1 MIELFAEEPSTV
13 RLSYLKLSG
22 FKSFVDP
29 TTLHFPG
36 DLVGIVGPNGC
47 GKSNVIDAVRWVLG
61 ESKASELRGESM
73 QDVIFSGSGTRK
85 PSGRASVELVFENT
99 EGRITGPWGQYSEIA
114 VKRILS
120 RDGQSTYWINNQAV
134 RRKDVYDLFM
144 GTGLGPR
151 AYAIIGQGMI
161 SRVIESRPEELRVF
175 LEEAAGVSKYRERR
189 KETEGRLSDTR
200 ENLARIEDIRME
212 LEGQIT
218 KLEQQAEVAQRFT
231 ELSGRRDEKQR
242 WLWWTRREE
251 FVQNLEKLTA
261 RKQETEL
268 QIEAQT
274 ATLRS
279 VERDLEQ
286 ARTAFHEASD
296 AVHDAQQALY
306 ETNTEI
312 ARIEGE
318 QRRLKDNRERAV
330 ITREQALQVIDV
342 ESKAQRDG
350 EQKRIQDQE
359 SETLAELALA
369 EKREQVTKLESTIA
383 PLEQALASRNE
394 SFTAAQADVATA
406 SAELRA
412 LSERQADL
420 SMRIRRAE
428 QRLEELSR
436 ERQSI
441 ERVDPSAK
449 PLIANQRQ
457 ESLAAAAAATQ
468 SLAAAESAIDAATA
482 QREQLGAELLTAQ
495 RSLSQLQAESDAL
508 KSLQAQI
515 DAKDQL
521 RPWLNRQ
528 GLDQSPRLWERV
540 KVKEGWQTAVEAA
553 LSDRIGAVEVGSLSV
568 ASGLAADLPPARLTL
583 FSSDAATGRSIAPDS
598 LANQIQGDGPIAQV
612 VKEWLADFR
621 CVDALAAAVAQAPA
635 SGETLI
641 TREGHRVSKGVV
653 RFYAAEDQ
661 QAGLLAR
668 KSKIEQL
675 ETALRGQQLVVDESA
690 LSLGRAEQALMEAK
704 QQLASLRERA
714 QTAQARAHELELAE
728 LRLDEKIQRLTSQD
742 TALNASI
749 ESLSQE
755 LRELN
760 EQQSQTTHT
769 LDESRQQLT
778 TQQQEADRQREL
790 QERHAQEVQQ
800 ARQQREQAERLV
812 QEAVL
817 AQRVAQEQRRAFEE
831 RMQESL
837 QRLTQAQTRL
847 ADADRELAE
856 IQTSLDHSDLQPLL
870 EQRVSREAAVAEI
883 RERADQL
890 SQQLRALEES
900 RLTTER
906 ALEPLRAAIA
916 QIDADASG
924 ARVGIEQ
931 IDEQLSDHQLQVAAI
946 AEELQQA
953 FPDGRWPKPSGLHG
967 EVQRLSREIEAMGA
981 VNLAALSELEQSTE
995 RKTFL
1000 DSQAADLLSAVET
1013 LEDAIRKIDRETR
1026 SLLQETFDTVNQ
1038 NFSQLFPR
1046 LFGGGEAKLVMTG
1059 EEILDCGV
1067 QVMAQPPG
1075 KRNTS
1080 IHLLSGGEKA
1090 LTATALV
1097 FALFQL
1103 NPAPF
1108 CMLDEVDAPLDD
1120 PNTERFCNLVRHM
1133 SSSTQFI
1140 FITHN
1145 KIAMEM
1151 AQHLMGVT
1159 MQEQGVSRI
1168 VAVDL
1173 DAANA
1178 MAQEVA

>member
-1 MIELFAEEPSTV
+1 M

-200 ENLARIEDIRME
+200 ENLARIEDIRLE
-212 LEGQIT
+212 LDGQIT

-231 ELSGRRDEKQR
+231 DLSSKRDEKQR

-251 FVQNLEKLTA
+251 FVQTLEKLTT
-261 RKQETEL
+261 RRQETEL
-268 QIEAQT
+268 QIESQT

-330 ITREQALQVIDV
+330 ITREQALQVI
-342 ESKAQRDG
+342 ESESLAQREG

-369 EKREQVTKLESTIA
+369 EKRELVAKLESTIA

-420 SMRIRRAE
+420 SMRIRRTE
-428 QRLEELSR
+428 QRLEELAK

-468 SLAAAESAIDAATA
+468 SLTAAESAIESATA
-482 QREQLGAELLTAQ
+482 QREQLSAELLAAQ

-508 KSLQAQI
+508 KSIQAQI

-528 GLDQSPRLWERV
+528 GLDQTPRLWERV

-568 ASGLAADLPPARLTL
+568 ASALAGDLPPARLTL
-583 FSSDAATGRSIAPDS
+583 FSPEAATGRTIAADS
-598 LANQIQGDGPIAQV
+598 LANQVQGDGPIAQV

-621 CVDALAAAVAQAPA
+621 CVDALAAAVSQAPNA
-635 SGETLI
+635 GEVLI

-675 ETALRGQQLVVDESA
+675 ETALRGQQLVVDESTLA
-690 LSLGRAEQALMEAK
+690 LGRAEQALMEAK
-704 QQLASLRERA
+704 QQLTALRERA
-714 QTAQARAHELELAE
+714 QSAQARAHELELAE

-749 ESLSQE
+749 ESLSEE
-755 LRELN
+755 LKELN
-760 EQQSQTTHT
+760 DQQSQTTQT
-769 LDESRQQLT
+769 LEEARQQLT

-790 QERHAQEVQQ
+790 QEQHGQEVQQ
-800 ARQQREQAERLV
+800 ARNQREQAERLV

-837 QRLTQAQTRL
+837 QRLTQAQARL

-906 ALEPLRAAIA
+906 ALEPLRAALA
-916 QIDADASG
+916 QMDADASG

-931 IDEQLSDHQLQVAAI
+931 IDEQLADHQLQVAAI
-946 AEELQQA
+946 AEELQLA
-953 FPDGRWPKPSGLHG
+953 FPDGRWPKPGGLHS

-981 VNLAALSELEQSTE
+981 VNLAALSELEQSKE

>member
-1 MIELFAEEPSTV
+1 M

-200 ENLARIEDIRME
+200 ENLARIEDIRLE
-212 LEGQIT
+212 LDGQIT

-251 FVQNLEKLTA
+251 FVQTLEKLTTR
-261 RKQETEL
+261 RKETEL
-268 QIEAQT
+268 QIESQT

-330 ITREQALQVIDV
+330 MTREQAQQVIET
-342 ESKAQRDG
+342 ESSAQREG
-350 EQKRIQDQE
+350 EQKRLHDQE
-359 SETLAELALA
+359 VQTLAELALA
-369 EKREQVTKLESTIA
+369 EKRELVAKLEATIA

-420 SMRIRRAE
+420 AMRIRRSE
-428 QRLEELSR
+428 QRLEELTR

-449 PLIANQRQ
+449 SLIANQRQ
-457 ESLAAAAAATQ
+457 ESLAAAKTATE
-468 SLAAAESAIDAATA
+468 SLAAAEAAIESATA
-482 QREQLGAELLTAQ
+482 QREQLAGELLSAQ
-495 RSLSQLQAESDAL
+495 RSLGQLQAESDAL

-521 RPWLNRQ
+521 RPWLGRQ
-528 GLDQSPRLWERV
+528 GLDKTPRLWERV
-540 KVKEGWQTAVEAA
+540 KVKDGWQTAVEAA

-568 ASGLAADLPPARLTL
+568 ASSLAADLPPARLTL
-583 FSSDAATGRSIAPDS
+583 FSSEAATGRAIAPDS
-598 LANQIQGDGPIAQV
+598 LAHQIQGEGPIAQV

-621 CVDALAAAVAQAPA
+621 CVDALAAALSQSNSA
-635 SGETLI
+635 GETLI
-641 TREGHRVSKGVV
+641 TREGHRVSKGMV

-675 ETALRGQQLVVDESA
+675 DTALRGQQLVVDESSLA
-690 LSLGRAEQALMEAK
+690 LGRAEQALMETK
-704 QQLASLRERA
+704 QQLSSLRERA

-728 LRLDEKIQRLTSQD
+728 LRLDEKIQRLNSQD
-742 TALNASI
+742 TALNVSI
-749 ESLSQE
+749 ETLSVE
-755 LRELN
+755 LKELHD
-760 EQQSQTTHT
+760 QQSQITQT
-769 LDESRQQLT
+769 LEEARSQLT
-778 TQQQEADRQREL
+778 TQQQESDRQREL
-790 QERHAQEVQQ
+790 QEQHVKEVQQ

-812 QEAVL
+812 QEAVM
-817 AQRVAQEQRRAFEE
+817 AQRVGQEQSRAFEE
-831 RMQESL
+831 RMLESL

-847 ADADRELAE
+847 ADAERELAE

-890 SQQLRALEES
+890 SQQLRTLEES

-906 ALEPLRAAIA
+906 ALEPLRTAVA
-916 QIDADASG
+916 QMDADASG

-931 IDEQLSDHQLQVAAI
+931 IDEQLTDHQLDVTVI
-946 AEELQQA
+946 AEELKSA
-953 FPDGRWPKPSGLHG
+953 FPDGRWPKPGALHS

-981 VNLAALSELEQSTE
+981 VNLAALSELEQSKE

>member
-1 MIELFAEEPSTV
+1 M

-73 QDVIFSGSGTRK
+73 QDVIFSGAGTRK
-85 PSGRASVELVFENT
+85 PSGRASVELVFENS

-200 ENLARIEDIRME
+200 ENLARIEDIRLE

-231 ELSGRRDEKQR
+231 DLSGKRDEKQR

-251 FVQNLEKLTA
+251 FVQTLEKLTA
-261 RKQETEL
+261 RRQETEL
-268 QIEAQT
+268 QIESQT

-306 ETNTEI
+306 ETNTDI

-330 ITREQALQVIDV
+330 ITREQALQVI
-342 ESKAQRDG
+342 ESESLAQRDG

-369 EKREQVTKLESTIA
+369 EKRELVARLESTIA

-420 SMRIRRAE
+420 SLRIRRTE
-428 QRLEELSR
+428 QRLEELAK

-468 SLAAAESAIDAATA
+468 SLAAAESAIETATA
-482 QREQLGAELLTAQ
+482 QRERLGTELLSAQ

-508 KSLQAQI
+508 KSIQAQV

-521 RPWLNRQ
+521 RPWLSRQ
-528 GLDQSPRLWERV
+528 GLDQTPRLWERV

-568 ASGLAADLPPARLTL
+568 ASAMAGDLPPARLTL
-583 FSSDAATGRSIAPDS
+583 FSPEAVSGRTIAADS
-598 LANQIQGDGPIAQV
+598 LANQVQGDGPIAQV

-621 CVDALAAAVAQAPA
+621 CVDALAAAVSQAA
-635 SGETLI
+635 GAGEVLI

-675 ETALRGQQLVVDESA
+675 ETALRGQQLVVDESTLA
-690 LSLGRAEQALMEAK
+690 LGRAEQALMEAK
-704 QQLASLRERA
+704 QQLTALRERA

-755 LRELN
+755 LKELN
-760 EQQSQTTHT
+760 DQQSQTTQT
-769 LDESRQQLT
+769 LEEARQQLT

-790 QERHAQEVQQ
+790 QEQHAQEVQQ
-800 ARQQREQAERLV
+800 ARSQREQAERLV

-837 QRLTQAQTRL
+837 QRLTQAQSRL

-906 ALEPLRAAIA
+906 ALEPLRAALA
-916 QIDADASG
+916 QMDADASG

-931 IDEQLSDHQLQVAAI
+931 IDEQLADHQLQVTTI
-946 AEELQQA
+946 AEELQLA
-953 FPDGRWPKPSGLHG
+953 FPDGRWPKPSGLHS

-981 VNLAALSELEQSTE
+981 VNLAALSELEQSKE

>member
-1 MIELFAEEPSTV
+1 M

-73 QDVIFSGSGTRK
+73 QDVIFSGAGTRK
-85 PSGRASVELVFENT
+85 PSGRASVELVFENS

-200 ENLARIEDIRME
+200 ENLARIEDIRLE

-218 KLEQQAEVAQRFT
+218 KLEQQAEVAQRFSD
-231 ELSGRRDEKQR
+231 LSGKRDEKQR

-251 FVQNLEKLTA
+251 FVQTLEKLTA
-261 RKQETEL
+261 RRQETEL
-268 QIEAQT
+268 QIESQT

-306 ETNTEI
+306 ETNTDI

-330 ITREQALQVIDV
+330 ITREQALQVI
-342 ESKAQRDG
+342 ESESLAQREG

-369 EKREQVTKLESTIA
+369 EKRELVARLESTIA

-420 SMRIRRAE
+420 SLRIRRTE
-428 QRLEELSR
+428 QRLEELAK

-468 SLAAAESAIDAATA
+468 SLAAAESAIETATA
-482 QREQLGAELLTAQ
+482 QRERLGTELLSAQ
-495 RSLSQLQAESDAL
+495 RSLSQLQAESEAL
-508 KSLQAQI
+508 KSIQAQV

-521 RPWLNRQ
+521 RPWLSRQ
-528 GLDQSPRLWERV
+528 GLDQTPRLWERV

-568 ASGLAADLPPARLTL
+568 ASALAGDLPPARLTL
-583 FSSDAATGRSIAPDS
+583 FSPEAVSGRTIAADS
-598 LANQIQGDGPIAQV
+598 LANQVQGDGPIAQV

-621 CVDALAAAVAQAPA
+621 CVDALAAAVSQAA
-635 SGETLI
+635 GAGEVLI

-675 ETALRGQQLVVDESA
+675 ETALRGQQLVVDESTLA
-690 LSLGRAEQALMEAK
+690 LGRAEQALMEAK
-704 QQLASLRERA
+704 QQLTALRERA

-755 LRELN
+755 LKELN
-760 EQQSQTTHT
+760 DQQSQTTQT
-769 LDESRQQLT
+769 LEEARQQLT

-790 QERHAQEVQQ
+790 QEQHAQEVQQ
-800 ARQQREQAERLV
+800 ARSQREQAERLV

-837 QRLTQAQTRL
+837 QRLTQAQSRL

-906 ALEPLRAAIA
+906 ALEPLRAALA
-916 QIDADASG
+916 QMDADASG

-931 IDEQLSDHQLQVAAI
+931 IDEQLADHQLQVTTI
-946 AEELQQA
+946 AEELQLA
-953 FPDGRWPKPSGLHG
+953 FPDGRWPKPSGLHS

-981 VNLAALSELEQSTE
+981 VNLAALSELEQSKE

>member
-1 MIELFAEEPSTV
+1 M

-73 QDVIFSGSGTRK
+73 QDVIFSGAGTRK
-85 PSGRASVELVFENT
+85 PSGRASVELVFENS

-200 ENLARIEDIRME
+200 ENLARIEDIRLE

-231 ELSGRRDEKQR
+231 DLSGKRDEKQR

-251 FVQNLEKLTA
+251 FVQTLEKLTA
-261 RKQETEL
+261 RRQETEL
-268 QIEAQT
+268 QIESQT

-306 ETNTEI
+306 ETNTDI

-330 ITREQALQVIDV
+330 ITREQALQVI
-342 ESKAQRDG
+342 ESESLAQRDG

-369 EKREQVTKLESTIA
+369 EKRELVARLESTIA

-420 SMRIRRAE
+420 SLRIRRTE
-428 QRLEELSR
+428 QRLEELAK

-468 SLAAAESAIDAATA
+468 SLAAAESAIETATA
-482 QREQLGAELLTAQ
+482 QRERLGTELLSAQ

-508 KSLQAQI
+508 KSIQAQI

-521 RPWLNRQ
+521 RPWLSRQ
-528 GLDQSPRLWERV
+528 GLDQTPRLWERV

-568 ASGLAADLPPARLTL
+568 ASAMAGDLPPARLTL
-583 FSSDAATGRSIAPDS
+583 FSPEAVSGRTIAADS
-598 LANQIQGDGPIAQV
+598 LANQVQGDGPIAQV

-621 CVDALAAAVAQAPA
+621 CVDALAAALSQAA
-635 SGETLI
+635 GAGEVLI

-675 ETALRGQQLVVDESA
+675 ETALRGQQLVVDESTLA
-690 LSLGRAEQALMEAK
+690 LGRAEQALMEAK
-704 QQLASLRERA
+704 QQLTALRERA

-755 LRELN
+755 LKELN
-760 EQQSQTTHT
+760 DQQSQTTQT
-769 LDESRQQLT
+769 LEEARQQLT

-790 QERHAQEVQQ
+790 QEQHAQEVQQ
-800 ARQQREQAERLV
+800 ARSQREQAERLV

-837 QRLTQAQTRL
+837 QRLTQAQSRL

-906 ALEPLRAAIA
+906 ALEPLRAALA
-916 QIDADASG
+916 QMDADASG

-931 IDEQLSDHQLQVAAI
+931 IDEQLADHQLQVTTI
-946 AEELQQA
+946 AEELQLA
-953 FPDGRWPKPSGLHG
+953 FPDGRWPKPSGLHS

-981 VNLAALSELEQSTE
+981 VNLAALSELEQSKE

>member
-1 MIELFAEEPSTV
+1 M

-200 ENLARIEDIRME
+200 ENLARIEDIRLE
-212 LEGQIT
+212 LDGQIT

-251 FVQNLEKLTA
+251 FVQTLEKLTT
-261 RKQETEL
+261 RRQETEL
-268 QIEAQT
+268 QIESQT

-330 ITREQALQVIDV
+330 ITREQAQQVIET
-342 ESKAQRDG
+342 ESSAQRDG
-350 EQKRIQDQE
+350 EQKRLQDQE
-359 SETLAELALA
+359 AQTLAELALA
-369 EKREQVTKLESTIA
+369 EKRELVAKLEATIA

-420 SMRIRRAE
+420 AMRIRRSQ
-428 QRLEELSR
+428 QRLEELTR

-449 PLIANQRQ
+449 SLIANQRQ
-457 ESLAAAAAATQ
+457 ESLAAAKAATE
-468 SLAAAESAIDAATA
+468 SLASAEAAIESAAD
-482 QREQLGAELLTAQ
+482 QREQLAGELLSAQ

-521 RPWLNRQ
+521 RPWLGRQ
-528 GLDQSPRLWERV
+528 GLDKTPRLWERV

-568 ASGLAADLPPARLTL
+568 ASSLAADLPPARLTL
-583 FSSDAATGRSIAPDS
+583 FSAEAATGRAIAADS
-598 LANQIQGDGPIAQV
+598 LAHQIQGEGPIAQV

-621 CVDALAAAVAQAPA
+621 CVDALAAALSHSSSA
-635 SGETLI
+635 GETLI

-675 ETALRGQQLVVDESA
+675 ETALRAQQLVVDESSLA
-690 LSLGRAEQALMEAK
+690 LGRAEQALMETK
-704 QQLASLRERA
+704 QQLSSLRERA

-728 LRLDEKIQRLTSQD
+728 LRLDEKIQRLNSQD
-742 TALNASI
+742 TALNTSI
-749 ESLSQE
+749 ETLSVE
-755 LRELN
+755 LKELN
-760 EQQSQTTHT
+760 DQQSQITQT
-769 LDESRQQLT
+769 LEEARGQLT
-778 TQQQEADRQREL
+778 TQQQESDRQREL
-790 QERHAQEVQQ
+790 QEQHAREVQQ

-812 QEAVL
+812 QEAVM
-817 AQRVAQEQRRAFEE
+817 AQRVAQEQQRAFEE

-847 ADADRELAE
+847 AEAERELTE

-906 ALEPLRAAIA
+906 ALEPLRSAVA
-916 QIDADASG
+916 QMDADASG

-931 IDEQLSDHQLQVAAI
+931 IDEQLADHQLDVAVI
-946 AEELQQA
+946 AEELKSA
-953 FPDGRWPKPSGLHG
+953 FPDGRWPKPSALHS

-981 VNLAALSELEQSTE
+981 VNLAALSELEQSKE

>member
-1 MIELFAEEPSTV
+1 M

-73 QDVIFSGSGTRK
+73 QDVIFSGAGTRK
-85 PSGRASVELVFENT
+85 PSGRASVELVFENS

-200 ENLARIEDIRME
+200 ENLARIEDIRLE

-231 ELSGRRDEKQR
+231 DLSGKRDEKQR

-251 FVQNLEKLTA
+251 FVQTLEKLTA
-261 RKQETEL
+261 RRQETEL
-268 QIEAQT
+268 QIESQT

-306 ETNTEI
+306 ETNTDI

-330 ITREQALQVIDV
+330 ITREQALQVI
-342 ESKAQRDG
+342 ESESLAQREG

-369 EKREQVTKLESTIA
+369 EKRELVARLESTIA

-420 SMRIRRAE
+420 SLRIRRTE
-428 QRLEELSR
+428 QRLEELAK

-468 SLAAAESAIDAATA
+468 SLAAAESAIETATA
-482 QREQLGAELLTAQ
+482 QRERLGTELLSAQ
-495 RSLSQLQAESDAL
+495 RSLSQLQAESEAL
-508 KSLQAQI
+508 KSIQAQV

-521 RPWLNRQ
+521 RPWLSRQ
-528 GLDQSPRLWERV
+528 GLDQTPRLWERV

-568 ASGLAADLPPARLTL
+568 ASALAGDLPPARLTL
-583 FSSDAATGRSIAPDS
+583 FSPEAVSGRTIAADS
-598 LANQIQGDGPIAQV
+598 LANQVQGDGPIAQV

-621 CVDALAAAVAQAPA
+621 CVDALAAALSQAA
-635 SGETLI
+635 GAGEVLI

-675 ETALRGQQLVVDESA
+675 ETALRGQQLVVDESTLA
-690 LSLGRAEQALMEAK
+690 LGRAEQALMEAK
-704 QQLASLRERA
+704 QQLTALRERA

-755 LRELN
+755 LKELN
-760 EQQSQTTHT
+760 DQQSQTTQT
-769 LDESRQQLT
+769 LEEARQQLT

-790 QERHAQEVQQ
+790 QEQHAQEVQQ
-800 ARQQREQAERLV
+800 ARSQREQAERLV

-837 QRLTQAQTRL
+837 QRLTQAQSRL

-906 ALEPLRAAIA
+906 ALEPLRAALA
-916 QIDADASG
+916 QMDADASG

-931 IDEQLSDHQLQVAAI
+931 IDEQLADHQLQVTTI
-946 AEELQQA
+946 AEELQLA
-953 FPDGRWPKPSGLHG
+953 FPDGRWPKPSGLHS

-981 VNLAALSELEQSTE
+981 VNLAALSELEQSKE

>member
-1 MIELFAEEPSTV
+1 M

-73 QDVIFSGSGTRK
+73 QDVIFSGAGTRK
-85 PSGRASVELVFENT
+85 PSGRASVELVFENS

-200 ENLARIEDIRME
+200 ENLARIEDIRLE

-231 ELSGRRDEKQR
+231 DLSGKRDEKQR

-251 FVQNLEKLTA
+251 FVQTLEKLTA
-261 RKQETEL
+261 RRQETEL
-268 QIEAQT
+268 QIESQT

-306 ETNTEI
+306 ETNTDI

-330 ITREQALQVIDV
+330 ITREQALQVI
-342 ESKAQRDG
+342 ESESLAQREG

-369 EKREQVTKLESTIA
+369 EKRELVARLESTIA

-420 SMRIRRAE
+420 SLRIRRTE
-428 QRLEELSR
+428 QRLEELAK

-468 SLAAAESAIDAATA
+468 SLAAAESAIETATA
-482 QREQLGAELLTAQ
+482 QRERLGTELLSAQ

-508 KSLQAQI
+508 KSIQAQV

-521 RPWLNRQ
+521 RPWLSRQ
-528 GLDQSPRLWERV
+528 GLDQTPRLWERV

-568 ASGLAADLPPARLTL
+568 ASALAGDLPPARLTL
-583 FSSDAATGRSIAPDS
+583 FSPEAVSGRTIAADS
-598 LANQIQGDGPIAQV
+598 LANQVQGDGPIAQV

-621 CVDALAAAVAQAPA
+621 CVDALAAALSQAA
-635 SGETLI
+635 GAGEVLI

-675 ETALRGQQLVVDESA
+675 ETALRGQQLVVDESTLA
-690 LSLGRAEQALMEAK
+690 LGRAEQALMEAK
-704 QQLASLRERA
+704 QQLTALRERA

-755 LRELN
+755 LKELN
-760 EQQSQTTHT
+760 DQQSQTTQT
-769 LDESRQQLT
+769 LEEARQQLT

-790 QERHAQEVQQ
+790 QEQHAQEVQQ
-800 ARQQREQAERLV
+800 ARSQREQAERLV

-837 QRLTQAQTRL
+837 QRLTQAQSRL

-906 ALEPLRAAIA
+906 ALEPLRAALA
-916 QIDADASG
+916 QMDADASG

-931 IDEQLSDHQLQVAAI
+931 IDEQLADHQLQVTTI
-946 AEELQQA
+946 AEELQLA
-953 FPDGRWPKPSGLHG
+953 FPDGRWPKPSGLHS

-981 VNLAALSELEQSTE
+981 VNLAALSELEQSKE

>member
-1 MIELFAEEPSTV
+1 V

-73 QDVIFSGSGTRK
+73 QDVIFSGAGTRK
-85 PSGRASVELVFENT
+85 PSGRASVELVFENS

-200 ENLARIEDIRME
+200 ENLARIEDIRLE

-218 KLEQQAEVAQRFT
+218 KLEQQAEVAQRFSD
-231 ELSGRRDEKQR
+231 LSGKRDEKQR

-251 FVQNLEKLTA
+251 FVQTLEKLTA
-261 RKQETEL
+261 RRQETEL
-268 QIEAQT
+268 QIESQT

-306 ETNTEI
+306 ETNTDI

-330 ITREQALQVIDV
+330 ITREQALQVI
-342 ESKAQRDG
+342 ESESLAQRDG

-369 EKREQVTKLESTIA
+369 EKRELVARLESTIA

-420 SMRIRRAE
+420 SLRIRRTE
-428 QRLEELSR
+428 QRLEELAK

-468 SLAAAESAIDAATA
+468 SLAAAESAIETATA
-482 QREQLGAELLTAQ
+482 QRERLGTELLSAQ
-495 RSLSQLQAESDAL
+495 RSLSQLQAESEAL
-508 KSLQAQI
+508 KSIQAQV

-521 RPWLNRQ
+521 RPWLSRQ
-528 GLDQSPRLWERV
+528 GLDQTPRLWERV

-568 ASGLAADLPPARLTL
+568 ASAMAGDLPPARLTL
-583 FSSDAATGRSIAPDS
+583 FSPEAVSGRTIAADS
-598 LANQIQGDGPIAQV
+598 LANQVQGDGPIAQV

-621 CVDALAAAVAQAPA
+621 CVDALAAAVSQAA
-635 SGETLI
+635 GAGEVLI

-675 ETALRGQQLVVDESA
+675 ETALRGQQLVVDESTLA
-690 LSLGRAEQALMEAK
+690 LGRAEQALMEAK
-704 QQLASLRERA
+704 QQLTALRERA

-755 LRELN
+755 LKELN
-760 EQQSQTTHT
+760 DQQSQTTQT
-769 LDESRQQLT
+769 LEEARQQLT

-790 QERHAQEVQQ
+790 QEQHAQEVQQ
-800 ARQQREQAERLV
+800 ARSQREQAERLV

-837 QRLTQAQTRL
+837 QRLTQAQSRL

-906 ALEPLRAAIA
+906 ALEPLRAALA
-916 QIDADASG
+916 QMDADASG

-931 IDEQLSDHQLQVAAI
+931 IDEQLADHQLQVTTI
-946 AEELQQA
+946 AEELQLA
-953 FPDGRWPKPSGLHG
+953 FPDGRWPKPSGLHS

-981 VNLAALSELEQSTE
+981 VNLAALSELEQSKE

>member
-1 MIELFAEEPSTV
+1 M

-73 QDVIFSGSGTRK
+73 QDVIFSGAGTRK
-85 PSGRASVELVFENT
+85 PSGRASVELVFENS

-200 ENLARIEDIRME
+200 ENLARIEDIRLE

-218 KLEQQAEVAQRFT
+218 KLEQQAEVAQRFSD
-231 ELSGRRDEKQR
+231 LSGKRDEKQR

-251 FVQNLEKLTA
+251 FVQTLEKLTA
-261 RKQETEL
+261 RRQETEL
-268 QIEAQT
+268 QIESQT

-306 ETNTEI
+306 ETNTDI

-330 ITREQALQVIDV
+330 ITREQALQVI
-342 ESKAQRDG
+342 ESESLAQRDG

-369 EKREQVTKLESTIA
+369 EKRELVARLESTIA

-420 SMRIRRAE
+420 SLRIRRTE
-428 QRLEELSR
+428 QRLEELAK

-468 SLAAAESAIDAATA
+468 SLAAAESAIETATA
-482 QREQLGAELLTAQ
+482 QRERLGTELLSAQ
-495 RSLSQLQAESDAL
+495 RSLSQLQAESEAL
-508 KSLQAQI
+508 KSIQAQV

-521 RPWLNRQ
+521 RPWLSRQ
-528 GLDQSPRLWERV
+528 GLDQTPRLWERV

-568 ASGLAADLPPARLTL
+568 ASAMAGDLPPARLTL
-583 FSSDAATGRSIAPDS
+583 FSPEAVSGRTIAADS
-598 LANQIQGDGPIAQV
+598 LANQVQGDGPIAQV

-621 CVDALAAAVAQAPA
+621 CVDALAAAVSQAA
-635 SGETLI
+635 GAGEVLI

-675 ETALRGQQLVVDESA
+675 ETALRGQQLVVDESTLA
-690 LSLGRAEQALMEAK
+690 LGRAEQALMEAK
-704 QQLASLRERA
+704 QQLTALRERA

-755 LRELN
+755 LKELN
-760 EQQSQTTHT
+760 DQQSQTTQT
-769 LDESRQQLT
+769 LEEARQQLT

-790 QERHAQEVQQ
+790 QEQHAQEVQQ
-800 ARQQREQAERLV
+800 ARSQREQAERLV

-837 QRLTQAQTRL
+837 QRLTQAQSRL

-906 ALEPLRAAIA
+906 ALEPLRAALA
-916 QIDADASG
+916 QMDADASG

-931 IDEQLSDHQLQVAAI
+931 IDEQLADHQLQVTTI
-946 AEELQQA
+946 AEELQLA
-953 FPDGRWPKPSGLHG
+953 FPDGRWPKPSGLHS

-981 VNLAALSELEQSTE
+981 VNLAALSELEQSKE

>member
-1 MIELFAEEPSTV
+1 LTDLFSKKPSTV

-200 ENLARIEDIRME
+200 ENLARIEDIRLE
-212 LEGQIT
+212 LDGQIT

-251 FVQNLEKLTA
+251 FVQTLEKLTTR
-261 RKQETEL
+261 RKETEL
-268 QIEAQT
+268 QIESQT

-330 ITREQALQVIDV
+330 MTREQAQQVIET
-342 ESKAQRDG
+342 ESSAQREG
-350 EQKRIQDQE
+350 EQKRLHDQE
-359 SETLAELALA
+359 AQTLAELALA
-369 EKREQVTKLESTIA
+369 EKRELVAKLEATIA

-420 SMRIRRAE
+420 AMRIRRSE
-428 QRLEELSR
+428 QRLEELTR

-449 PLIANQRQ
+449 SLIANQRQ
-457 ESLAAAAAATQ
+457 ESLAAAKTATE
-468 SLAAAESAIDAATA
+468 SLAAAEAAIESATA
-482 QREQLGAELLTAQ
+482 QREQLAGELLSAQ
-495 RSLSQLQAESDAL
+495 RSLGQLQAESDAL

-521 RPWLNRQ
+521 RPWLGRQ
-528 GLDQSPRLWERV
+528 GLDKTPRLWERV
-540 KVKEGWQTAVEAA
+540 KVKDGWQTAVEAA

-568 ASGLAADLPPARLTL
+568 ASSLAADLPPARLTL
-583 FSSDAATGRSIAPDS
+583 FSSEAATGRAIAPDS
-598 LANQIQGDGPIAQV
+598 LAHQIQGEGPIAQV

-621 CVDALAAAVAQAPA
+621 CVDALAAALSQSNSA
-635 SGETLI
+635 GETLI
-641 TREGHRVSKGVV
+641 TREGHRVSKGMV

-675 ETALRGQQLVVDESA
+675 DTALRGQQLVVDESSLA
-690 LSLGRAEQALMEAK
+690 LGRAEQALMETK
-704 QQLASLRERA
+704 QQLSSLRERA

-728 LRLDEKIQRLTSQD
+728 LRLDEKIQRLNSQD
-742 TALNASI
+742 TALNVSI
-749 ESLSQE
+749 ETLSVE
-755 LRELN
+755 LKELHD
-760 EQQSQTTHT
+760 QQSQITQT
-769 LDESRQQLT
+769 LEEARSQLT
-778 TQQQEADRQREL
+778 TQQQESDRQREL
-790 QERHAQEVQQ
+790 QEQHVKEVQQ

-812 QEAVL
+812 QEAVM
-817 AQRVAQEQRRAFEE
+817 AQRVGQEQSRAFEE
-831 RMQESL
+831 RMLESL

-847 ADADRELAE
+847 ADAERELAE

-890 SQQLRALEES
+890 SQQLRTLEES

-906 ALEPLRAAIA
+906 ALEPLRTAVA
-916 QIDADASG
+916 QMDADASG

-931 IDEQLSDHQLQVAAI
+931 IDEQLTDHQLDVTVI
-946 AEELQQA
+946 AEELKSA
-953 FPDGRWPKPSGLHG
+953 FPDGRWPKPGALHS

-981 VNLAALSELEQSTE
+981 VNLAALSELEQSKE

>member
-1 MIELFAEEPSTV
+1 M

-161 SRVIESRPEELRVF
+161 SRVIESRPEELRIF

-200 ENLARIEDIRME
+200 ENLARIEDIRLE
-212 LEGQIT
+212 LDGQIT

-251 FVQNLEKLTA
+251 FVQTLEKLTT
-261 RKQETEL
+261 RRQETEL
-268 QIEAQT
+268 QIESQT

-330 ITREQALQVIDV
+330 VTREQALQVIDV
-342 ESKAQRDG
+342 ESAAQRDG
-350 EQKRIQDQE
+350 EQKRLQDEEAQ
-359 SETLAELALA
+359 TLAEVALA
-369 EKREQVTKLESTIA
+369 EKRELVARLEATIV

-394 SFTAAQADVATA
+394 SFTAALADVATA

-420 SMRIRRAE
+420 SMRIRRTE
-428 QRLEELSR
+428 QRLEELSK

-457 ESLAAAAAATQ
+457 ESLAAAKAATE
-468 SLAAAESAIDAATA
+468 SLAAAESAIDAATT
-482 QREQLGAELLTAQ
+482 QRERLAGELLAAQ

-508 KSLQAQI
+508 KSLQAQL

-521 RPWLNRQ
+521 RPWLSRQ
-528 GLDQSPRLWERV
+528 GLDKAPRLWERV

-553 LSDRIGAVEVGSLSV
+553 LSDRIGAVEVGSLSI
-568 ASGLAADLPPARLTL
+568 ASALATDLPPARLTL
-583 FSSDAATGRSIAPDS
+583 FSPEAATGRTVAADS
-598 LANQIQGDGPIAQV
+598 LAHQIQGEGAIAQV
-612 VKEWLADFR
+612 VKDWLADFR
-621 CVDALAAAVAQAPA
+621 CVDALAAALSQSTTAA
-635 SGETLI
+635 ETLI
-641 TREGHRVSKGVV
+641 TREGHRVSKGMV

-675 ETALRGQQLVVDESA
+675 DTALRGQHLVVEESTLA
-690 LSLGRAEQALMEAK
+690 LGRAEQALMDTK

-749 ESLSQE
+749 EALSAE
-755 LRELN
+755 LKELQ
-760 EQQSQTTHT
+760 EQQTQITHT
-769 LDESRQQLT
+769 LDEARQQLT
-778 TQQQEADRQREL
+778 TQQQESDRQREL
-790 QERHAQEVQQ
+790 QEQQVQEVQQ
-800 ARQQREQAERLV
+800 ARQQREQADRLV
-812 QEAVL
+812 QEAVM
-817 AQRVAQEQRRAFEE
+817 AQRVAQEQQRAFKE

-837 QRLTQAQTRL
+837 ARLTQAQTRL
-847 ADADRELAE
+847 AEADRELAE

-870 EQRVSREAAVAEI
+870 AQRVSREAAVAAI

-906 ALEPLRAAIA
+906 ALEPLRAALS
-916 QIDADASG
+916 QMDADASG
-924 ARVGIEQ
+924 ARMGIEQ
-931 IDEQLSDHQLQVAAI
+931 IDEQLTDHQLDVSAI
-946 AEELQQA
+946 TEELKTA
-953 FPDGRWPKPSGLHG
+953 FPDSRWPKPSALHSD
-967 EVQRLSREIEAMGA
+967 VQRLSREIEAMGA
-981 VNLAALSELEQSTE
+981 VNLAALSELDQSRE

>member
-1 MIELFAEEPSTV
+1 M

-200 ENLARIEDIRME
+200 ENLARIEDIRLE

-231 ELSGRRDEKQR
+231 DLSGKRDEKQR

-251 FVQNLEKLTA
+251 FVQTIEKLTA
-261 RKQETEL
+261 RRQETEL
-268 QIEAQT
+268 QIESQT

-330 ITREQALQVIDV
+330 ITREQALQVI
-342 ESKAQRDG
+342 ESESLAQREG
-350 EQKRIQDQE
+350 EQKRIQDLETQ
-359 SETLAELALA
+359 TLAELSLA
-369 EKREQVTKLESTIA
+369 EKRELVARLESTIT

-406 SAELRA
+406 AAELRA

-420 SMRIRRAE
+420 AMRIRRAE
-428 QRLEELSR
+428 QRLEELTT

-449 PLIANQRQ
+449 SLIANQRR
-457 ESLAAAAAATQ
+457 ESLSAAAAATQ
-468 SLAAAESAIDAATA
+468 RLTAAESAIESASA
-482 QREQLGAELLTAQ
+482 QREQLGAELLSAQ

-508 KSLQAQI
+508 KSIQAQI

-528 GLDQSPRLWERV
+528 GLDRTPRLWERV

-568 ASGLAADLPPARLTL
+568 ASAMAGDLPPARLTL
-583 FSSDAATGRSIAPDS
+583 FSPDAATGRTIATDS
-598 LANQIQGDGPIAQV
+598 LANQVQGDGPIAQV

-621 CVDALAAAVAQAPA
+621 CVDALATAVSQATGA
-635 SGETLI
+635 GEVLI

-675 ETALRGQQLVVDESA
+675 ETALRGQQLVVDESTLA
-690 LSLGRAEQALMEAK
+690 LGRAEQALMEAK
-704 QQLASLRERA
+704 QQLTALRERA
-714 QTAQARAHELELAE
+714 QAAQARAHELELAE

-742 TALNASI
+742 TALQTSI

-755 LRELN
+755 LQELN
-760 EQQSQTTHT
+760 DQQSQTTQAS
-769 LDESRQQLT
+769 EEAGQQLT

-790 QERHAQEVQQ
+790 QEQHVQEVQQ
-800 ARQQREQAERLV
+800 ARIQREQAERVV

-837 QRLTQAQTRL
+837 QRLTQAQSRL

-906 ALEPLRAAIA
+906 ALEPFRAALS
-916 QIDADASG
+916 QMDADASG

-931 IDEQLSDHQLQVAAI
+931 IDEQLADHQLQVASI
-946 AEELQQA
+946 AQELQLA
-953 FPDGRWPKPSGLHG
+953 FPDGRWPKPSGLHSD
-967 EVQRLSREIEAMGA
+967 VQRLSREIEAMGA
-981 VNLAALSELEQSTE
+981 VNLAALSELAQSKE

-1026 SLLQETFDTVNQ
+1026 SLLQETFDTVNH

-1090 LTATALV
+1090 LAATALV

-1133 SSSTQFI
+1133 SNSTQFI

-1173 DAANA
+1173 DSANA

>member
-1 MIELFAEEPSTV
+1 V

-200 ENLARIEDIRME
+200 ENLARIEDIRLE
-212 LEGQIT
+212 LDGQIT

-251 FVQNLEKLTA
+251 FVQTLEKLTTR
-261 RKQETEL
+261 RKETEL
-268 QIEAQT
+268 QIESQT

-330 ITREQALQVIDV
+330 MTREQAQQVIET
-342 ESKAQRDG
+342 ESSAQREG
-350 EQKRIQDQE
+350 EQKRLHDQE
-359 SETLAELALA
+359 AQTLAELALA
-369 EKREQVTKLESTIA
+369 EKRELVAKLEATIA

-420 SMRIRRAE
+420 AMRIRRSE
-428 QRLEELSR
+428 QRLEELTR

-449 PLIANQRQ
+449 SLIANQRQ
-457 ESLAAAAAATQ
+457 ESLAAAKTATE
-468 SLAAAESAIDAATA
+468 SLAAAEAAIESATA
-482 QREQLGAELLTAQ
+482 QREQLAGELLSAQ
-495 RSLSQLQAESDAL
+495 RSLGQLQAESDAL

-521 RPWLNRQ
+521 RPWLGRQ
-528 GLDQSPRLWERV
+528 GLDKTPRLWERV
-540 KVKEGWQTAVEAA
+540 KVKDGWQTAVEAA

-568 ASGLAADLPPARLTL
+568 ASSLAADLPPARLTL
-583 FSSDAATGRSIAPDS
+583 FSAEAATGRAIAPDS
-598 LANQIQGDGPIAQV
+598 LAHQIQGEGPIAQV

-621 CVDALAAAVAQAPA
+621 CVDALAGALSQSNSA
-635 SGETLI
+635 GETLI
-641 TREGHRVSKGVV
+641 TREGHRVSKGMV

-675 ETALRGQQLVVDESA
+675 DTALRGQQLVVDESSLA
-690 LSLGRAEQALMEAK
+690 LGRAEQALMETK
-704 QQLASLRERA
+704 QQLSSLRERA

-728 LRLDEKIQRLTSQD
+728 LRLDEKIQRLNSQD
-742 TALNASI
+742 TALNVSI
-749 ESLSQE
+749 ETLSVE
-755 LRELN
+755 LKELHD
-760 EQQSQTTHT
+760 QQSQITQT
-769 LDESRQQLT
+769 LEEARSQLT
-778 TQQQEADRQREL
+778 TQQQESDRQREL
-790 QERHAQEVQQ
+790 QEQHVKEVQQ

-812 QEAVL
+812 QEAVM
-817 AQRVAQEQRRAFEE
+817 AQRVGQEQSRAFEE
-831 RMQESL
+831 RMLESL

-847 ADADRELAE
+847 ADAERELAE

-890 SQQLRALEES
+890 SQQLRTLEES

-906 ALEPLRAAIA
+906 ALEPLRTAVA
-916 QIDADASG
+916 QMDADASG

-931 IDEQLSDHQLQVAAI
+931 IDEQLTDHQLDVTVI
-946 AEELQQA
+946 AEELKSA
-953 FPDGRWPKPSGLHG
+953 FPDGRWPKPGALHS

-981 VNLAALSELEQSTE
+981 VNLAALSELEQSKE

>member
-1 MIELFAEEPSTV
+1 M

-73 QDVIFSGSGTRK
+73 QDVIFSGAGTRK
-85 PSGRASVELVFENT
+85 PSGRASVELVFENS

-200 ENLARIEDIRME
+200 ENLARIEDIRLE

-231 ELSGRRDEKQR
+231 DLSGKRDEKQR

-251 FVQNLEKLTA
+251 FVQTLEKLTA
-261 RKQETEL
+261 RRQETEL
-268 QIEAQT
+268 QIESQT

-306 ETNTEI
+306 ETNTDI

-330 ITREQALQVIDV
+330 ITREQALQVI
-342 ESKAQRDG
+342 ESESLAQRDG

-369 EKREQVTKLESTIA
+369 EKRELVARLESTIA

-420 SMRIRRAE
+420 SLRIRRTE
-428 QRLEELSR
+428 QRLEELAK

-468 SLAAAESAIDAATA
+468 SLAAAESAIETATA
-482 QREQLGAELLTAQ
+482 QRERLGTELLSAQ

-508 KSLQAQI
+508 KSIQAQI

-521 RPWLNRQ
+521 RPWLSRQ
-528 GLDQSPRLWERV
+528 GLDQTPRLWERV

-568 ASGLAADLPPARLTL
+568 ASALAGDLPPARLTL
-583 FSSDAATGRSIAPDS
+583 FSPEAVSGRTIAADS
-598 LANQIQGDGPIAQV
+598 LANQVQGDGPIAQV

-621 CVDALAAAVAQAPA
+621 CVDALAAAVSQAA
-635 SGETLI
+635 GAGEVLI

-675 ETALRGQQLVVDESA
+675 ETALRGQQLVVDESTLA
-690 LSLGRAEQALMEAK
+690 LGRAEQALMEAK
-704 QQLASLRERA
+704 QQLTALRERA

-755 LRELN
+755 LKELN
-760 EQQSQTTHT
+760 DQQSQTTQT
-769 LDESRQQLT
+769 LEEARQQLT

-790 QERHAQEVQQ
+790 QEQHAQEVQQ
-800 ARQQREQAERLV
+800 ARSQREQAERLV

-837 QRLTQAQTRL
+837 QRLTQAQSRL

-906 ALEPLRAAIA
+906 ALEPLRAALA
-916 QIDADASG
+916 QMDADASG

-931 IDEQLSDHQLQVAAI
+931 IDEQLADHQLQVTTI
-946 AEELQQA
+946 AEELQLA
-953 FPDGRWPKPSGLHG
+953 FPDGRWPKPSGLHS

-981 VNLAALSELEQSTE
+981 VNLAALSELEQSKE

>member
-1 MIELFAEEPSTV
+1 M

-73 QDVIFSGSGTRK
+73 QDVIFSGAGTRK
-85 PSGRASVELVFENT
+85 PSGRASVELVFENS

-200 ENLARIEDIRME
+200 ENLARIEDIRLE

-218 KLEQQAEVAQRFT
+218 KLEQQAEVAQRFSD
-231 ELSGRRDEKQR
+231 LSGKRDEKQR

-251 FVQNLEKLTA
+251 FVQTLEKLTA
-261 RKQETEL
+261 RRQETEL
-268 QIEAQT
+268 QIESQT

-306 ETNTEI
+306 ETNTDI

-330 ITREQALQVIDV
+330 ITREQALQVI
-342 ESKAQRDG
+342 ESESLAQRDG

-369 EKREQVTKLESTIA
+369 EKRELVARLESTIA

-420 SMRIRRAE
+420 SLRIRRTE
-428 QRLEELSR
+428 QRLEELAK

-468 SLAAAESAIDAATA
+468 SLAAAESAIETATA
-482 QREQLGAELLTAQ
+482 QRERLGTELLSAQ

-508 KSLQAQI
+508 KSIQAQI

-521 RPWLNRQ
+521 RPWLSRQ
-528 GLDQSPRLWERV
+528 GLDQTPRLWERV

-568 ASGLAADLPPARLTL
+568 ASAMAGDLPPARLTL
-583 FSSDAATGRSIAPDS
+583 FSPEAVSGRTIAADS
-598 LANQIQGDGPIAQV
+598 LANQVQGDGPIAQV

-621 CVDALAAAVAQAPA
+621 CVDALAAAVSQAA
-635 SGETLI
+635 GAGEVLI

-675 ETALRGQQLVVDESA
+675 ETALRGQQLVVDESTLA
-690 LSLGRAEQALMEAK
+690 LGRAEQALMEAK
-704 QQLASLRERA
+704 QQLTALRERA

-755 LRELN
+755 LKELN
-760 EQQSQTTHT
+760 DQQSQTTQT
-769 LDESRQQLT
+769 LEEARQQLT

-790 QERHAQEVQQ
+790 QEQHAQEVQQ
-800 ARQQREQAERLV
+800 ARSQREQAERLV

-837 QRLTQAQTRL
+837 QRLTQAQSRL

-906 ALEPLRAAIA
+906 ALEPLRAALA
-916 QIDADASG
+916 QMDADASG

-931 IDEQLSDHQLQVAAI
+931 IDEQLADHQLQVTTI
-946 AEELQQA
+946 AEELQLA
-953 FPDGRWPKPSGLHG
+953 FPDGRWPKPSGLHS

-981 VNLAALSELEQSTE
+981 VNLAALSELEQSKE

>member
-1 MIELFAEEPSTV
+1 LTDLFSKKPSTV

-200 ENLARIEDIRME
+200 ENLARIEDIRLE
-212 LEGQIT
+212 LDGQIT

-251 FVQNLEKLTA
+251 FVQTLEKLTTR
-261 RKQETEL
+261 RKETEL
-268 QIEAQT
+268 QIESQT

-330 ITREQALQVIDV
+330 MTREQAQQVIET
-342 ESKAQRDG
+342 ESSAQREG
-350 EQKRIQDQE
+350 EQKRLHDQE
-359 SETLAELALA
+359 VQTLAELALA
-369 EKREQVTKLESTIA
+369 EKRELVAKLEATIA

-420 SMRIRRAE
+420 AMRIRRSE
-428 QRLEELSR
+428 QRLEELTR

-449 PLIANQRQ
+449 SLIANQRQ
-457 ESLAAAAAATQ
+457 ESLAAAKTATE
-468 SLAAAESAIDAATA
+468 SLAAAEAAIESATA
-482 QREQLGAELLTAQ
+482 QREQLAGELLSAQ
-495 RSLSQLQAESDAL
+495 RSLGQLQAESDAL

-521 RPWLNRQ
+521 RPWLGRQ
-528 GLDQSPRLWERV
+528 GLDKTPRLWERV
-540 KVKEGWQTAVEAA
+540 KVKDGWQTAVEAA

-568 ASGLAADLPPARLTL
+568 ASSLAADLPPARLTL
-583 FSSDAATGRSIAPDS
+583 FSSEAATGRAIAPDS
-598 LANQIQGDGPIAQV
+598 LAHQIQGEGPIAQV

-621 CVDALAAAVAQAPA
+621 CVDALAAALSQSNSA
-635 SGETLI
+635 GETLI
-641 TREGHRVSKGVV
+641 TREGHRVSKGMV

-675 ETALRGQQLVVDESA
+675 DTALRGQQLVVDESSLA
-690 LSLGRAEQALMEAK
+690 LGRAEQALMETK
-704 QQLASLRERA
+704 QQLSSLRERA

-728 LRLDEKIQRLTSQD
+728 LRLDEKIQRLNSQD
-742 TALNASI
+742 TALNVSI
-749 ESLSQE
+749 ETLSVE
-755 LRELN
+755 LKELHD
-760 EQQSQTTHT
+760 QQSQITQT
-769 LDESRQQLT
+769 LEEARSQLT
-778 TQQQEADRQREL
+778 TQQQESDRQREL
-790 QERHAQEVQQ
+790 QEQHVKEVQQ

-812 QEAVL
+812 QEAVM
-817 AQRVAQEQRRAFEE
+817 AQRVGQEQSRAFEE
-831 RMQESL
+831 RMLESL

-847 ADADRELAE
+847 ADAERELAE

-890 SQQLRALEES
+890 SQQLRTLEES

-906 ALEPLRAAIA
+906 ALEPLRTAVA
-916 QIDADASG
+916 QMDADASG

-931 IDEQLSDHQLQVAAI
+931 IDEQLTDHQLDVTVI
-946 AEELQQA
+946 AEELKSA
-953 FPDGRWPKPSGLHG
+953 FPDGRWPKPGALHS

-981 VNLAALSELEQSTE
+981 VNLAALSELEQSKE

>member
-1 MIELFAEEPSTV
+1 M

-73 QDVIFSGSGTRK
+73 QDVIFSGAGTRK
-85 PSGRASVELVFENT
+85 PSGRASVELVFENS

-200 ENLARIEDIRME
+200 ENLARIEDIRLE

-231 ELSGRRDEKQR
+231 DLSGKRDEKQR

-251 FVQNLEKLTA
+251 FVQTLEKLTA
-261 RKQETEL
+261 RRQETEL
-268 QIEAQT
+268 QIESQT

-306 ETNTEI
+306 ETNTDI

-330 ITREQALQVIDV
+330 ITREQALQVI
-342 ESKAQRDG
+342 ESESLAQRDG

-369 EKREQVTKLESTIA
+369 EKRELVARLESTIA

-420 SMRIRRAE
+420 SLRIRRTE
-428 QRLEELSR
+428 QRLEELAK

-468 SLAAAESAIDAATA
+468 SLAAAESAIETATA
-482 QREQLGAELLTAQ
+482 QRERLGTELLSAQ

-508 KSLQAQI
+508 KSIQAQI

-521 RPWLNRQ
+521 RPWLSRQ
-528 GLDQSPRLWERV
+528 GLDQTPRLWERV

-568 ASGLAADLPPARLTL
+568 ASALAGDLPPARLTL
-583 FSSDAATGRSIAPDS
+583 FSPEAVSGRTIAADS
-598 LANQIQGDGPIAQV
+598 LANQVQGDGPIAQV

-621 CVDALAAAVAQAPA
+621 CVDALAAALSQAA
-635 SGETLI
+635 GAGEVLI

-675 ETALRGQQLVVDESA
+675 ETALRGQQLVVDESTLA
-690 LSLGRAEQALMEAK
+690 LGRAEQALMEAK
-704 QQLASLRERA
+704 QQLTALRERA

-755 LRELN
+755 LKELN
-760 EQQSQTTHT
+760 DQQSQTTQT
-769 LDESRQQLT
+769 LEEARQQLT

-790 QERHAQEVQQ
+790 QEQHAQEVQQ
-800 ARQQREQAERLV
+800 ARSQREQAERLV

-837 QRLTQAQTRL
+837 QRLTQAQSRL

-906 ALEPLRAAIA
+906 ALEPLRAALA
-916 QIDADASG
+916 QMDADASG

-931 IDEQLSDHQLQVAAI
+931 IDEQLADHQLQVTTI
-946 AEELQQA
+946 AEELQLA
-953 FPDGRWPKPSGLHG
+953 FPDGRWPKPSGLHS

-981 VNLAALSELEQSTE
+981 VNLAALSELEQSKE

>member
-1 MIELFAEEPSTV
+1 M

-85 PSGRASVELVFENT
+85 PAGRASVELVFENT

-200 ENLARIEDIRME
+200 ENLARIEDIRLE
-212 LEGQIT
+212 LDGQIE
-218 KLEQQAEVAQRFT
+218 KLQQQAEVAARYT
-231 ELSGRRDEKQR
+231 ELTTRRDEKQR

-251 FVQNLEKLTA
+251 YVQSIEKFA
-261 RKQETEL
+261 AKRRETEL
-268 QIEAQT
+268 QIEQQT
-274 ATLRS
+274 ATLRQT
-279 VERDLEQ
+279 ERELEET
-286 ARTAFHEASD
+286 RTAFHEASD

-312 ARIEGE
+312 QRIEGE
-318 QRRLKDNRERAV
+318 QRRLRENRERAV
-330 ITREQALQVIDV
+330 MAKEHAQQIISTETAAQEEG
-342 ESKAQRDG
+342 ESK
-350 EQKRIQDQE
+350 RIADQE
-359 SETLAELALA
+359 AAALADVQLA
-369 EKREQVTKLESTIA
+369 EKRQELERIQATIA
-383 PLEQALASRNE
+383 PLEQTLASRNE
-394 SFTAAQADVATA
+394 SFAAAQADVAA
-406 SAELRA
+406 AQAERRA
-412 LSERQADL
+412 LSERQNDIAL
-420 SMRIRRAE
+420 RIRRLE
-428 QRLEELSR
+428 QKIDEQDR
-436 ERQSI
+436 ERLSI

-449 PLIANQRQ
+449 GLMAQQRQ
-457 ESLAAAAAATQ
+457 EALAAARAALEQ
-468 SLAAAESAIDAATA
+468 LSNAESAIEQAQSERDRFGREEQESRAALA
-482 QREQLGAELLTAQ
+482 H
-495 RSLSQLQAESDAL
+495 LQAQAEAL

-515 DAKDQL
+515 DAKDEL
-521 RPWLNRQ
+521 RPWLARQ
-528 GLDQSPRLWERV
+528 GMDSTPRLWESV
-540 KVKEGWQTAVEAA
+540 SVKEGWQTAVEAA
-553 LSDRIGAVEVGSLSV
+553 LADRIGAVEIG
-568 ASGLAADLPPARLTL
+568 GLEKAAGFANDLPPARLTL
-583 FSSDAATGRSIAPDS
+583 FTTTASSTPRIEPDS
-598 LANQIQGDGPIAQV
+598 LAQQIQGDSAAAMV
-612 VKEWLADFR
+612 VKGWLASIR
-621 CVDALAAAVAQAPA
+621 CADSVAAAIQNAQTGEATWITAQGHMA
-635 SGETLI
+635 SRGTI
-641 TREGHRVSKGVV
+641 
-653 RFYAAEDQ
+653 RFYAQEDQ
-661 QAGLLAR
+661 QAGMLAR
-668 KSKIEQL
+668 RSKIEQL
-675 ETALRGQQLVVDESA
+675 DVQIRAQQLVVDETHLA
-690 LSLGRAEQALMEAK
+690 MQRAEGSLSQRKSELVA
-704 QQLASLRERA
+704 LRERA
-714 QTAQARAHELELAE
+714 QTAQNRAHECEVAE
-728 LRLDEKIQRLTSQD
+728 LRLDEKIQRLTTQD
-742 TALNASI
+742 TALVT
-749 ESLSQE
+749 SLAA
-755 LRELN
+755 LREELSDLQA
-760 EQQSQTTHT
+760 EQTQVVQQA
-769 LDESRQQLT
+769 DESDSRLSA
-778 TQQQEADRQREL
+778 QQQESERQREL
-790 QERHAQEVQQ
+790 QDNHAQEVARARGQLQDADRAVQQ
-800 ARQQREQAERLV
+800 AV
-812 QEAVL
+812 M
-817 AQRVAQEQRRAFEE
+817 AQRIAEEQRRVFEDRMRESRE
-831 RMQESL
+831 RLHEAQ
-837 QRLTQAQTRL
+837 QRLAATE
-847 ADADRELAE
+847 RELLA
-856 IQTSLDHSDLQPLL
+856 IQQELDSSDLQPLL
-870 EQRVSREAAVAEI
+870 QQRVEREASVAAI

-890 SQQLRALEES
+890 SQSLKALEEQ
-900 RLTTER
+900 RLHTER
-906 ALEPLRAAIA
+906 ALEPLRAAMA
-916 QIDADASG
+916 QMDIDSAG
-924 ARVGIEQ
+924 ARAGIEQ
-931 IDEQLSDHQLQVAAI
+931 IDEQLNDHGLTGAAI
-946 AEELQQA
+946 AQELA
-953 FPDGRWPKPSGLHG
+953 AEFPDAKWPRPSQLHG
-967 EVQRLSREIEAMGA
+967 EVQRLTKEIDAMGA
-981 VNLAALSELEQSTE
+981 VNLAALSELTQSQE
-995 RKTFL
+995 RKQFL
-1000 DSQAADLLSAVET
+1000 DSQAADLMSAVET

-1026 SLLQETFDTVNQ
+1026 SLLQETFDTVNA
-1038 NFSQLFPR
+1038 NFGQLFPR

-1108 CMLDEVDAPLDD
+1108 CLLDEVDAPLDD

-1133 SSSTQFI
+1133 SSSTQFV

-1178 MAQEVA
+1178 IAQEAA